1 MNSNGL
7 IGKRMDKLQLG
18 SMEHQPCRFSS
29 VSVESVAEN
38 GRIESLWMSR
48 MYAQLMRATR
58 TRKEIY
64 KNRAVGSNLS
74 NAVVCDGR
82 FAMLNIHSLSRPIE
96 GITAE
101 RKGYL
106 SAHWRPLIHR

>member
-7 IGKRMDKLQLG
+7 IGKRVDKLQLRR
-18 SMEHQPCRFSS
+18 MKHQPWRFSA
-29 VSVESVAEN
+29 VAVEPIAEN
-38 GRIESLWMSR
+38 GRIESLWMSC
-48 MYAQLMRATR
+48 MYAQLMRTTR

-64 KNRAVGSNLS
+64 KNRAVCSNLS

-82 FAMLNIHSLSRPIE
+82 FAMLNIHSLSRSIE

-106 SAHWRPLIHR
+106 SAHWRPLFHR

>member
-18 SMEHQPCRFSS
+18 SMEHQPWRFSA
-29 VSVESVAEN
+29 VAVESVAEN

-64 KNRAVGSNLS
+64 KNRAVCSNLP

-106 SAHWRPLIHR
+106 SAHWRPLFHR